1 MWLKV
6 NLWLQS
12 YKLLV
17 KYPHLNPTKLAPL
30 LPLVENGGEG
40 RSWTMVSVDLEM
52 AIMSR
57 KHRREDAPEEL
68 EEWEWEP
75 LTVNL

>member
-30 LPLVENGGEG
+30 LPMVENGGEG
-40 RSWTMVSVDLEM
+40 R
-52 AIMSR
+52 
-57 KHRREDAPEEL
+57 RREGAQEEL
-68 EEWEWEP
+68 EDWEH
-75 LTVNL
+75 VNL